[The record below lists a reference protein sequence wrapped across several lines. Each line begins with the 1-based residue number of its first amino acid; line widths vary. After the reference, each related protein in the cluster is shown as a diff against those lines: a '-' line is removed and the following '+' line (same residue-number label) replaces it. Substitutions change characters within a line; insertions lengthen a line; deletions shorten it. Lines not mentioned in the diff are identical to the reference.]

1 MQLICKIIIVSIL
14 LIFLAW
20 LIHKDKLFLN
30 KYEYNY
36 NNNNKYYKKNK
47 QTVNALI
54 WKYPF
59 PELNPHFNFG
69 LVVPDINKVSIAI
82 SGGGVRSYSACVG
95 YFRALYRYG
104 LINNIQYVST
114 VSGGSWFYGLYSYC
128 SHVEEKTLLGNS
140 LKPENMTLNKLA
152 KYNKNNEYFMG
163 HIFTKKD
170 ILEYLLEE
178 FLNIKNDEIDLVW
191 NNAIGKMIL
200 EPYNIDFK
208 NPIAMNK
215 EHANSILSRNPNIKK
230 VLYSRY
236 KSFWLCNTTLC
247 DELFPH
253 IVVPLT
259 PLYGGFHQKLYNN
272 GNMTGGTLVENHSF
286 GSEIEK
292 QKDTSIETVNN
303 IKTLTDMIGT
313 SSTAYATMLY
323 KQSKNNNVLKYI
335 LPKDLT
341 SLIPNYNILGD
352 IVNST
357 SKLAD
362 GGFSDNTGILSLAA
376 RNVKHIIA
384 FANIHNSIESKCQIN
399 ILPLF
404 GIFSENCNKLDTLSP
419 TGNFDVQIFN
429 TEDYEKYIKPQFS
442 KTRIDGGPVFAR
454 HTLEVIQNEKNGVNG
469 GYSVDIL
476 FIVLE
481 PSRNFLDKLPD
492 EIKKEITNVP
502 LKSFK
507 KHHGKFNKFPNYDV
521 AFHNFEKGM
530 LYLSLSQINLLSSY
544 TDWCLQQPELKKHV
558 MEMFSY

>member
-47 QTVNALI
+47 PIINALI

-69 LVVPDINKVSIAI
+69 NHVPNINKVSISI
-82 SGGGVRSYSACVG
+82 SGGGVRSYSASIG

-128 SHVEEKTLLGNS
+128 SHVKEKTLLGNS
-140 LKPENMTLNKLA
+140 LKPENMTLNKLE
-152 KYNKNNEYFMG
+152 KYNKNNKYFMG

-215 EHANSILSRNPNIKK
+215 EHANSILNRNQSIKK

-236 KSFWLCNTTLC
+236 NSFWLCNTTLC

-292 QKDTSIETVNN
+292 QKDTSIETRDNV
-303 IKTLTDMIGT
+303 KTLTDMIGT

-323 KQSKNNNVLKYI
+323 KQSKDNNVLKYI

-341 SLIPNYNILGD
+341 SLIPNYNIIGD
-352 IVNST
+352 TTNSS

-384 FANIHNSIESKCQIN
+384 FANIHNTIESKCQIN

-429 TEDYEKYIKPQFS
+429 TGDYEKYIKPQFL
-442 KTRIDGGPVFAR
+442 KTKNDGGPVFAR
-454 HTLEVIQNEKNGVNG
+454 HTLEVIKNEKNGVKG
-469 GYSVDIL
+469 GYEVDIL
-476 FIVLE
+476 FIVLAE
-481 PSRNFLDKLPD
+481 SINFLNKLPD
-492 EIKKEITNVP
+492 EIKNEITDVP